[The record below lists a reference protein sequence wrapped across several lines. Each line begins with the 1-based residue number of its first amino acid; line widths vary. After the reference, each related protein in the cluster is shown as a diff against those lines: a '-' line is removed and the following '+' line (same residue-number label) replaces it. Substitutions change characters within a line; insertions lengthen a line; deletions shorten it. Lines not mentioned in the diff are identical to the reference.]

1 MAPAGS
7 RGPVGVDHFQPD
19 TRAYRGHSFCSFSQ
33 WIWVTS
39 DSVFLSW
46 HLKNHLKPLLFL
58 SLGSDEEEGRYR
70 SGDEVVLDII
80 LSFLQFFSVTQS
92 FILFHFPRTITCRQL
107 MEVQHT
113 VVKSTGSWAR
123 QAISSSSKTILLK
136 TLKIEEKKSWKFW
149 TLSSSFLWL
158 KSPIFCVAIPSHSAC
173 GQRATWTLASSC
185 FVGHSPHP
193 FSLESGRSYSNIMT
207 ADSKVGVFSLYAAG
221 KSGVCLS
228 SHLTVAFCNGALFT
242 PAS

>member
-80 LSFLQFFSVTQS
+80 LSFLQSFSVTQS
-92 FILFHFPRTITCRQL
+92 FILSHFPRTITCRQL

-123 QAISSSSKTILLK
+123 QAISNSSKTILLK
-136 TLKIEEKKSWKFW
+136 TLKIERKKNPENVGDFLLPFCDWSHQ
-149 TLSSSFLWL
+149 SSVWQSRLNQLVGSVQLGLLRLLALW
-158 KSPIFCVAIPSHSAC
+158 AIPLIRSLWRVDAVTATSWLQI
-173 GQRATWTLASSC
+173 QRWASSLC
-185 FVGHSPHP
+185 MQRGSR
-193 FSLESGRSYSNIMT
+193 E
-207 ADSKVGVFSLYAAG
+207 
-221 KSGVCLS
+221 C
-228 SHLTVAFCNGALFT
+228 AL
-242 PAS
+242 AVISR